1 MRLKIKYVMLKK
13 GLLILLFFLLGLGLI
28 YYPDLS
34 KKLFKT
40 KVYIVYDIKKDST
53 NIIDWGK
60 FGSLLQ
66 DDFDPTKIID
76 DIYQGPPLDGI
87 SLKRLDSIKDL
98 YHKSPRKFINRHG
111 NQIEFG
117 VQISPM
123 EKYIFDYDRLKPIS
137 NENIDK
143 LKELPID
150 SIITLLD
157 EKSYDD
163 KFQFYIV
170 VPNFKN
176 NDKIFI
182 ARANPIGV
190 IY

>member
-1 MRLKIKYVMLKK
+1 MLKK
-13 GLLILLFFLLGLGLI
+13 GLLIVLFFLLGLGLI
-28 YYPDLS
+28 YYPHLS

-40 KVYIVYDIKKDST
+40 KVYIVYDIKTDTT
-53 NIIDWGK
+53 NIIDWNK
-60 FGSLLQ
+60 YRPLLQ

-76 DIYQGPPLDGI
+76 DIYEGPPLDGI

-111 NQIEFG
+111 NQMEFG
-117 VQISPM
+117 VQISPK
-123 EKYIFDYDRLKPIS
+123 EKYIFDYEEFKPIG

-150 SIITLLD
+150 SLITLLD
-157 EKSYDD
+157 KKSYDN
-163 KFQFYIV
+163 KSQFYIV

-176 NDKIFI
+176 NDKIFMTK
-182 ARANPIGV
+182 ANPIGV